1 MTKNLPSA
9 MAYLFA
15 ASTWPLIPPI
25 ASTFQM
31 HSRPGAGLLSSVA
44 PMHSRIREVL
54 WMIPTPTLALRPDGM
69 TIVNVNMAWIDTFGP
84 VKGRLD
90 DLVATRL
97 DKLGFWLGDD
107 DWLRV
112 HDFDPDEAL
121 KLAISI
127 ENLPEGERLREAGL
141 CFFRSGSTAQH
152 RRKYRACPQR

>member
-1 MTKNLPSA
+1 
-9 MAYLFA
+9 
-15 ASTWPLIPPI
+15 
-25 ASTFQM
+25 
-31 HSRPGAGLLSSVA
+31 
-44 PMHSRIREVL
+44 
-54 WMIPTPTLALRPDGM
+54 MIPTPTLALRPDGM

-141 CFFRSGSTAQH
+141 CFFRPGSTAQH